1 MVEKNKRL
9 LTQKEKKY
17 LENVIKPFKDR
28 VSGIEVNSFWYD
40 KCWLAIHIFNDC
52 KIEFPLFKKGTIYRG
67 IELDRNYTLEELG
80 LFKAKENKD
89 VEN

>member
-28 VSGIEVNSFWYD
+28 VSGIGVYSSWCD
-40 KCWLAIHIFNDC
+40 MCCLAIHIFNECD
-52 KIEFPLFKKGTIYRG
+52 IDFPLFKEGTIYRG
-67 IELDRNYTLEELG
+67 MELDRNYTLGELS
-80 LFKAKENKD
+80 LFKAKDNKD
-89 VEN
+89 NG